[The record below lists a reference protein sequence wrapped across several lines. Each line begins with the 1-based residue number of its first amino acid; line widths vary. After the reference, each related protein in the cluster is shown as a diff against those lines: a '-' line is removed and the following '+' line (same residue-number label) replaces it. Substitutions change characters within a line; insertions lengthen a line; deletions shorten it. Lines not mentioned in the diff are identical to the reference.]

1 MAWTRRTVNS
11 RILCPGLPL
20 PLTLWPMAEK
30 ASQRVLLPPSLAEK
44 SRPLWKA
51 AFEEPFPPRAQT
63 YSESVLPGRLQQLDH
78 FHRGAQL
85 CDGGQCVRD
94 VLTVLVAIAI
104 ELGETQGRSLGHR
117 VEAGRDRER
126 SNHQMPHPP
135 PSVFALAQVSG
146 EWCFLGS
153 LASVPRATASSG
165 LAAHQSLTSCYSGR
179 WAGLATMLQ
188 GSVLNTLCA

>member
-78 FHRGAQL
+78 FHGGAQL

-135 PSVFALAQVSG
+135 PSRPSLCLCFSSSQWRMVFPGKSG
-146 EWCFLGS
+146 LCSQSHSFFWFGRS
-153 LASVPRATASSG
+153 SVPHLLLLREM
-165 LAAHQSLTSCYSGR
+165 GR
-179 WAGLATMLQ
+179 LGHHVYQA
-188 GSVLNTLCA
+188 VC